1 MQGWAQTLTGYRG
14 NDMIMN
20 GRGISALAAA
30 LAAACTVPAGAI
42 TVATRADVTL
52 SLAAARYTGVGS
64 LGTLGQDGAPVP
76 SCTGSLVA
84 TNVVLTAAHCLG
96 DARDPSRRFFLP
108 ATGDYV
114 PGRDT
119 AFGIAGSMIVKS
131 YLGTGADTDLAL
143 VTLDSRAFGHTIYDI
158 YTDRDE
164 VGQVATLVG
173 AGFSGLMSEGFN
185 VTDSDGRL
193 REGRNRYDMTGDRL
207 DGFGYGDDVLVMDN
221 DSGLDVNDLFG
232 RYYGVRDLGVFE
244 NGRLVEAGLIFGDS
258 GGPDFLAGKIAG
270 VHSFAG
276 SGSFL
281 ETDGNGCGRPG
292 SADTVADTGFGCTD
306 GSYGDLAGSV
316 RVSFYAAEIRAYIA
330 AAAVPEPT
338 SWAMMIAGFGVAGA
352 AVRRRRTSVALS

>member
-42 TVATRADVTL
+42 TVATRTDVTL

-64 LGTLGQDGAPVP
+64 LGTLDGAPIP

-84 TNVVLTAAHCLG
+84 ANVVLTAAHCLG

-114 PGRDT
+114 PGSGT

-143 VTLDSRAFGHTIYDI
+143 VTLDTRAFGHTIYDI

-173 AGFSGLMSEGFN
+173 AGLSGLMSEGFN
-185 VTDSDGRL
+185 ATDSDDRL
-193 REGRNRYDMTGDRL
+193 REGRNRYDMTGARL
-207 DGFGYGDDVLVMDN
+207 DGFGYGDDILLMDN

-258 GGPDFLAGKIAG
+258 GGPDFLGGKIAG

-281 ETDGNGCGRPG
+281 ETRASDARTAATATSLAAFAYPFMLRRSAPISPPRPCPNRQAGR
-292 SADTVADTGFGCTD
+292 
-306 GSYGDLAGSV
+306 
-316 RVSFYAAEIRAYIA
+316 
-330 AAAVPEPT
+330 
-338 SWAMMIAGFGVAGA
+338 
-352 AVRRRRTSVALS
+352 